1 MLISGIK
8 SRPVYGRLALDAYAK
23 RHLIA
28 AEGEGA
34 QAVLDCLAA
43 APPDALARVTILYAS
58 GGSRDRNH
66 LERLSA
72 LGADY
77 CHEFPTIPTL
87 LFRLDGVL
95 GTATMGLRLYASGTE
110 GFMGQVIQ
118 RVLAHGID
126 HHSIITEHRGSLAR
140 RVQCVHCKGI
150 IENVTTNIAT
160 CTHCGVNL
168 LVRDHYSR
176 RLGAFMG
183 VSADAEEAGALPA
196 REDAFP

>member
-1 MLISGIK
+1 MLVSGIK
-8 SRPVYGRLALDAYAK
+8 SRPVYGRLTLDPYAK

-34 QAVLDCLAA
+34 LAVLDCVAG
-43 APPDALARVTILYAS
+43 PPADVFGQTTILYAS
-58 GGSRDRNH
+58 GGSAGQNH
-66 LERLSA
+66 LEQLA
-72 LGADY
+72 GLGVDY

-87 LFRLDGVL
+87 LFRLNGML
-95 GTATMGLRLYASGTE
+95 TTATMGTRLYASGTE
-110 GFMGQVIQ
+110 GFIGQVIQ
-118 RVLAHGID
+118 MGIAHAID

-140 RVQCVHCKGI
+140 RVQCTHCKGI

-160 CTHCGVNL
+160 CVHCRVNL

-183 VSADAEEAGALPA
+183 VSADAEEAGAMPA
-196 REDAFP
+196 REEVFP

>member
-1 MLISGIK
+1 MLVSGIK
-8 SRPVYGRLALDAYAK
+8 SRPVYGQLALDPYAR

-34 QAVLDCLAA
+34 LAVLDCVGGATADVLS
-43 APPDALARVTILYAS
+43 RTTILYAS
-58 GGSRDRNH
+58 GGSAGQNH
-66 LERLSA
+66 LEGLSA
-72 LGADY
+72 LGADF

-87 LFRLDGVL
+87 LFRLNGVL
-95 GTATMGLRLYASGTE
+95 STATMGTRLYASGTE
-110 GFMGQVIQ
+110 GFIGQVIQ
-118 RVLAHGID
+118 LGLSHGID
-126 HHSIITEHRGSLAR
+126 HHSVVTEHRGSLAR
-140 RVQCVHCKGI
+140 RVQCTHCKGI

-183 VSADAEEAGALPA
+183 VSADAEEAGVMPA
-196 REDAFP
+196 REEVFL